1 MPENVNQQGQGTDA
15 GSGLVLRWDIKNLE
29 IKTRSVEKTLEP
41 LVIQVT
47 TLVNTKG
54 PSKKKKGRSKRA
66 HVLVAAVEA
75 ATANFIE
82 RGEEIAYENPDI
94 RGEMLGAVEE
104 VRKTDTMSRAAREFA
119 EDPCSSVKRGNMV
132 RAARSLLSAVTRL
145 LILADM
151 VDVHR
156 LLKSLQV
163 VEDDLEKVKNASS
176 QSELLD
182 NFRLFGKNTSDLI
195 NQAAKRQNELKDP
208 RLRDDL
214 ASARAVLK
222 KNSMMLLT
230 ASKAYV
236 RHPELAAAKANR
248 DFVFKQVC
256 EAVNTISDVAQGKAT
271 GAGQMPYEGPGELAS
286 ALDDFD
292 ERINMDP
299 LTYNEV
305 RTRPSLEERL
315 ESIISGAALMADSFC
330 TRDDRR
336 LKIVEECNA
345 VRQALQDLLT
355 EYMDNMGRKQPSE
368 NLDKAI
374 DHMYRKT
381 KDLRRQLRKAV
392 VDHVSDS
399 FLETNVPLLVL
410 VEAAR
415 NGNEKEVEEYA
426 QVFTEH
432 ANKLVEVA
440 NLACTMSNNEDGVK
454 MVRYGAA
461 QIEQLCPQV
470 INAASILSARP
481 KSKVTQENMDAF
493 KDAWEN
499 QVRILTESVDDIT
512 TIDDFLAV
520 SESHILEDVKTCVRA
535 INEGDPETLDRIA
548 GAIRGRST
556 RVCHVVASEMDNY
569 EPCMYT
575 DRVLEAV
582 KVLRDQV
589 LPNFAQRV
597 DVAVEAL
604 SSTPGKEV
612 DENEFIDASHL
623 VYDGVREIRMAVLMN
638 KADDELD
645 PDDVLMDDYHGIEIR
660 SKSSAH
666 TVETTIDE
674 YPGVS
679 GITTARDA
687 MRNLSEEDKDK
698 IAAQVENFRLEKVKF
713 DQEVAKWD
721 DTGNDIIVLAKHM
734 CMIMMEM
741 TDFTRGRGPLK
752 TTMDVINAAKKIS
765 EAGTKLD
772 KLSRQ
777 IADQCPESRTKDDML
792 AYLDRIAL
800 YCHQLNITSKVKADV
815 QNISGELIV
824 SGLDSATSLIQAAK
838 NLMNAVVL
846 TVKCSYVASTK
857 YPRQGTIPQPGVR
870 SAEVST
876 GGGLQKPG
884 GKVPHIPPKPV
895 VSQGQS
901 PIVVW
906 KMKAPEKKP
915 LVRREKAEEVR
926 AKVRKGSQKKPV
938 SALKALAEFQSPAD
952 AI

>member
-1 MPENVNQQGQGTDA
+1 MISEETVENEAPVRNYEFK
-15 GSGLVLRWDIKNLE
+15 WDLKNLE
-29 IKTRSVEKTLEP
+29 ITTRSVEKMLEP
-41 LVIQVT
+41 LLIQVT

-54 PSKKKKGRSKRA
+54 PSHKKKGRSKRA
-66 HVLVAAVEA
+66 HVLVGAVEA
-75 ATANFIE
+75 ATANFIQ
-82 RGEEIAYENPDI
+82 RGEEIAFKNPDI
-94 RGEMLGAVEE
+94 KVEMLAAVEE
-104 VRKTDTMSRAAREFA
+104 VRKTGEVMSVCAREFA
-119 EDPCSSVKRGNMV
+119 EDPCSSVKRGNLV
-132 RAARSLLSAVTRL
+132 RSARNLLSAVTRL

-156 LLKSLQV
+156 LLKGLQL

-176 QSELLD
+176 QSELVD
-182 NFRLFGKNTSDLI
+182 NFRIFGKNTSELV
-195 NQAAKRQNELKDP
+195 NQAARRQGELKDP

-248 DFVFKQVC
+248 DFVVKQVC
-256 EAVNTISDVAQGKAT
+256 EAVATISDVAQGRST
-271 GAGQMPYEGPGELAS
+271 GDSQMPYEGPGELAS

-299 LTYNEV
+299 VTYNEV

-355 EYMDNMGRKQPSE
+355 QYMDNMGRKQPSE
-368 NLDKAI
+368 GLDKAI
-374 DHMYRKT
+374 EHMFSKT

-410 VEAAR
+410 LEAAR
-415 NGNEKEVEEYA
+415 TGNEKEVEEYA

-454 MVRYGAA
+454 MVRFASA

-470 INAASILSARP
+470 INAARILAARP
-481 KSKVTQENMDAF
+481 KSKVTAENMDAF
-493 KDAWEN
+493 KTAWEN
-499 QVRILTESVDDIT
+499 QVRILTDAVDDIT

-535 INEGDPETLDRIA
+535 INEGDPDTLDRIA
-548 GAIRGRST
+548 GAIRGRSS
-556 RVCHVVASEMDNY
+556 RVCHVVAAEMDNY
-569 EPCMYT
+569 EPCVYT

-597 DVAVEAL
+597 DVAVEGLTTSAGANR
-604 SSTPGKEV
+604 PKDA
-612 DENEFIDASHL
+612 DENEFVDASHL

-645 PDDVLMDDYHGIEIR
+645 PDDVLMDEYHTLEMR

-666 TVETTIDE
+666 TVDTTIDE

-687 MRNLSEEDKDK
+687 MRNLSEEDKEK
-698 IAAQVENFRLEKVKF
+698 IATQVENFRLEKVKF
-713 DQEVAKWD
+713 DQEVSKWD

-741 TDFTRGRGPLK
+741 TDFTRGRGNLK
-752 TTMDVINAAKKIS
+752 ITMDVISAAKKIS

-772 KLSRQ
+772 KLARQ

-857 YPRQGTIPQPGVR
+857 YPRH
-870 SAEVST
+870 
-876 GGGLQKPG
+876 QKDL
-884 GKVPHIPPKPV
+884 IAI
-895 VSQGQS
+895 GQS

-915 LVRREKAEEVR
+915 LVRREKSEDVR
-926 AKVRKGSQKKPV
+926 AKVRKGAPKKHV
-938 SALKALAEFQSPAD
+938 SAIKALSEFSSPAD
-952 AI
+952 A